1 MTGRDPIDPS
11 PDEEA
16 RGRDALREL
25 RVEPLPADV
34 LARLDGRLE
43 GELGRPAPVRRRRRS
58 RLLFAVPG
66 VAVAA
71 VAVVAV
77 VLVTNGGGSRPGT
90 ESASSPQAKTA
101 SPSAPSAST
110 SIQRAAAGAATDSS
124 ALTRVPVLVGRS
136 LERAGAVAGAQGLH
150 VKLLAKPC
158 PSTTP
163 DRIAHQQPRAGASV
177 AHGATIRVSR
187 C

>member
-1 MTGRDPIDPS
+1 MTGHDPIDPS

-58 RLLFAVPG
+58 RRLLAIPG

-71 VAVVAV
+71 VAVVVV
-77 VLVTNGGGSRPGT
+77 VLVTHGSGSQPGT
-90 ESASSPQAKTA
+90 ESAASLRAKATSPT
-101 SPSAPSAST
+101 APSSSKAFQSAAS
-110 SIQRAAAGAATDSS
+110 GAAER
-124 ALTRVPVLVGRS
+124 LGRRS
-136 LERAGAVAGAQGLH
+136 RE
-150 VKLLAKPC
+150 C
-158 PSTTP
+158 P
-163 DRIAHQQPRAGASV
+163 R
-177 AHGATIRVSR
+177 
-187 C
+187 